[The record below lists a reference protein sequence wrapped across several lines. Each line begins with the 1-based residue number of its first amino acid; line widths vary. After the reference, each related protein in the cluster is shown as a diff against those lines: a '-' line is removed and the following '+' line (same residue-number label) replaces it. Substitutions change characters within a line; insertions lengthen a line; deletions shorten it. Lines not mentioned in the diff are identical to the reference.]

1 MEAGTCPVWR
11 TYFGAVFQQ
20 IIKSLI
26 EPPKS
31 RLLGRDGEH
40 YSSSVLSTSLFVS
53 LRTLLTLSCLI
64 FTFAPHD
71 RTSYHQ
77 PSRISAA
84 LL

>member
-1 MEAGTCPVWR
+1 MSCLENIFQGYFSADHKEFDR
-11 TYFGAVFQQ
+11 TSK
-20 IIKSLI
+20 IKVI
-26 EPPKS
+26 
-31 RLLGRDGEH
+31 GREGEN

-64 FTFAPHD
+64 FTFSSHN